1 MTSINQNTAIEDTLK
16 NWSDAI
22 SSKNAQSTLS
32 YLTEDIV
39 EFSLAPPLQYRG
51 KDAEGIQSWFDSW
64 TGPIGNES
72 QELDITA
79 SDDVAFARCLVRMTG
94 TKTTGDKADLWF
106 RQTLGLI
113 KQGGIWKIAH
123 VHTSVPFYMD
133 GSFRAAIDL
142 KP

>member
-1 MTSINQNTAIEDTLK
+1 MTSINQNIAIEETIR
-16 NWSDAI
+16 NWSQAITDKDAER
-22 SSKNAQSTLS
+22 TLS
-32 YLTEDIV
+32 YLTDDIV
-39 EFSLAPPLQYRG
+39 EFSLAPPLQYSG
-51 KDAEGIQSWFDSW
+51 KDGDGIQSWFDTWIGS
-64 TGPIGNES
+64 IGNES
-72 QELDITA
+72 QELDIRA

-113 KQGGIWKIAH
+113 KQDGVWKIAH
-123 VHTSVPFYMD
+123 VHASVPFYMD